1 MRVLSKKQLDIIKQ
15 HKYVGDDRSIL
26 NKAGLGWIWTRCS
39 RMLPFWVS
47 PNLLTVLGFAVMVAS
62 HAFMVI
68 ECYEFVCRPSYVS
81 SVVCFAC
88 TLLSMHF
95 DGMDGKRAVYL
106 DFKYPTGEV
115 LDHALDA
122 FTYCFM
128 AIDLGMI
135 AGIGISSTMW
145 TVFGSA
151 ILNVF
156 MSDWQARYDGV
167 YRCAPFSSNEFMFVI
182 SCLFLLGSDWLQT
195 PLFVSWGVSR
205 GLFIVLL
212 SVVGTLSDFPDHAK
226 PVFEYVQRNKAAFLR
241 QVLRDLSLLYPVLLF
256 IAWTHFAQDTV
267 NAHPFVALYAF
278 SALAS
283 DACLRQKIAYV
294 AKEQP
299 PLLCASAF
307 GVAALF
313 VNTAVQHVVQ
323 VTLVSEVVL
332 LHVVAI
338 GCMVMY
344 VGYFVCAMRD
354 ICAVCGIRFWT
365 AQRVSQKH

>member
-1 MRVLSKKQLDIIKQ
+1 
-15 HKYVGDDRSIL
+15 
-26 NKAGLGWIWTRCS
+26 
-39 RMLPFWVS
+39 
-47 PNLLTVLGFAVMVAS
+47 
-62 HAFMVI
+62 
-68 ECYEFVCRPSYVS
+68 
-81 SVVCFAC
+81 
-88 TLLSMHF
+88 
-95 DGMDGKRAVYL
+95 
-106 DFKYPTGEV
+106 
-115 LDHALDA
+115 
-122 FTYCFM
+122 M
-128 AIDLGMI
+128 AINLGMI
-135 AGIGISSTMW
+135 SGTGVSSTMW
-145 TVFGSA
+145 TVIGSA

-156 MSDWQARYDGV
+156 LSDWQARYDGV
-167 YRCAPFSSNEFMFVI
+167 YRCEPVGSNEFMFAI

-226 PVFEYVQRNKAAFLR
+226 PVFENVQRNKAAFAR

-283 DACLRQKIAYV
+283 DACLRQNIANV

-299 PLLCASAF
+299 PLFCLSAF
-307 GVAALF
+307 GVLALWI
-313 VNTAVQHVVQ
+313 NTAVHHSVHVN
-323 VTLVSEVVL
+323 LVSEVVL
-332 LHVVAI
+332 LHAVAV

-344 VGYFVCAMRD
+344 VGYFICAMRD

-365 AQRVSQKH
+365 AQRVLSQKH